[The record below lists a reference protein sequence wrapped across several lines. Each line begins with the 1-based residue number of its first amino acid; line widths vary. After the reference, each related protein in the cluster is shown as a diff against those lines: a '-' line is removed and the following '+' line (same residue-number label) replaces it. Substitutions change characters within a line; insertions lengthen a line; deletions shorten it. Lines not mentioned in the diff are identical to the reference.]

1 VNGMDGQLRDLLAAA
16 VGEPPRRISAAA
28 VRRRVL
34 RRRAAEYA
42 AAAAG
47 VAALAVL
54 IPAGLGALG
63 RAHGRPNSGPAAA
76 RVFTSRHYGYAE
88 ALPAGW
94 RLARPATRPWAG
106 TGAPGYDRPVVDLF
120 QGPGSLQAWAIAAPT
135 TKSLAAYTR
144 ATIRASH
151 AAHPCPAVPHTDQA
165 ITIGGAPARLLSMQC
180 PAGSG
185 FLVEIAVTVH
195 HGTAFVFASQHQPGT
210 PVHYPA
216 DRAAFRRFLA
226 GIRLQQ

>member
-1 VNGMDGQLRDLLAAA
+1 MNAMDRHLRDLLQAAA
-16 VGEPPRRISAAA
+16 GEPPHRISAEA
-28 VRRRVL
+28 VRRRVI
-34 RRRAAEYA
+34 RRRVVEFTTA
-42 AAAAG
+42 AAAA
-47 VAALAVL
+47 VIAVI
-54 IPAGLGALG
+54 IPVGIGALG

-76 RVFTSRHYGYAE
+76 RVVTSREYGYTE
-88 ALPAGW
+88 ALPAVW
-94 RLARPATRPWAG
+94 RLARQATRQWDG
-106 TGAPGYDRPVVDLF
+106 KGAPGYETPVVDLF

-135 TKSLAAYTR
+135 NKNLAAYTS

-151 AAHPCPAVPHTDQA
+151 LAHPCPAVPQTDQA
-165 ITIGGAPARLLSMQC
+165 ITIGGAPARLLGMQC
-180 PAGSG
+180 APGSG